1 MSALPA
7 WHARTKE
14 EALAG
19 LESVVQGLS
28 HDAAARRLV
37 RHGPNRLPPPK
48 KRGPLARF
56 LAQFHNVLI
65 YVLLA
70 AVAVTAALGHYV
82 DSGVILAVVLANTVI
97 GFFQEG
103 KAEAAL
109 DAIRNMLSH
118 TATVLRDGRRRE
130 IPAEELVPGDIVFLA
145 SGDKVPADLRLV
157 EARSLRVDEAA
168 LTGESVAV
176 DQPDQGWLRVRTAGA
191 VVGYVDAR
199 FLDSTPR

>member
-1 MSALPA
+1 MDAPLA

-19 LESVVQGLS
+19 FESTPQGLS
-28 HDAAARRLV
+28 GEEAARRLAE
-37 RHGPNRLPPPK
+37 HGPNRLPPPK
-48 KRGPLARF
+48 KRGPLLRF

-109 DAIRNMLSH
+109 
-118 TATVLRDGRRRE
+118 
-130 IPAEELVPGDIVFLA
+130 
-145 SGDKVPADLRLV
+145 
-157 EARSLRVDEAA
+157 
-168 LTGESVAV
+168 TGESVAV
-176 DQPDQGWLRVRTAGA
+176 EKDVAPVATEGM
-191 VVGYVDAR
+191 VGLAPPR
-199 FLDSTPR
+199 AALNQNFSGRSTSTSLQ